1 MATSPRNLTTQ
12 ESPQGVNEI
21 AQNDLNP
28 PTFQTESNPTP
39 PMDLRQA
46 LRNFKNGIYGDM
58 TRDGMVDHIL
68 ADVYIRVMARE
79 TSEQLKDNLCHLWR
93 CGMLREAGLITIN
106 GLMEEVDFETGLIEG
121 EEWEGKEWM
130 RRFAEEGSAIDGF
143 ACDNADVILK
153 EYGLD
158 EAMEDF
164 YDEYVFQREGDD
176 RPRFDG
182 LRDFLAYHCLRDTVF
197 GFGCVMFEALQPTE
211 PPTPTLEIAKAPK
224 TVGECPLCC
233 DESSVL
239 LTLPC
244 GHAFG
249 TNCLQDWI
257 DTKYRNDEPTTCPMC
272 RAEFEVVVR
281 RSVRHYVEEYMALY
295 GSR

>member
-1 MATSPRNLTTQ
+1 MATSPSNATTQ
-12 ESPQGVNEI
+12 EYTQGVNEI
-21 AQNDLNP
+21 AQNDLNT
-28 PTFQTESNPTP
+28 PTFQTDSYPTP

-58 TRDGMVDHIL
+58 TKDEMVVHIL

-79 TSEQLKDNLCHLWR
+79 TAERLKDSLCRLWR
-93 CGMLREAGLITIN
+93 TGILRDAGVIIIN
-106 GLMEEVDFETGLIEG
+106 GLMEEVDFETGQIEG

-130 RRFAEEGSAIDGF
+130 RLFAEEGSDIDEL
-143 ACDNADVILK
+143 ASENSDAILK
-153 EYGLD
+153 AYDLED
-158 EAMEDF
+158 AMEDF
-164 YDEYVFQREGDD
+164 YDDFVLQRDEDL
-176 RPRFDG
+176 PRFFG
-182 LRDFLAYHCLRDTVF
+182 LRPYLAYRCLRDTVF

-249 TNCLQDWI
+249 TNCLQEWI
-257 DTKYRNDEPTTCPMC
+257 DTKHRNDEPTTCPMC
-272 RAEFEVVVR
+272 RASFEVVVR
-281 RSVRHYVEEYMALY
+281 LSVRHYVEEYMALY